1 MASAGR
7 APGERRA
14 SAAGILTRFALN
26 LDYKVVEEISR
37 FCPKYVQVQ
46 WLSNI
51 CLPKLSKLTFKIEIQ
66 ALSRVCLCKKIV
78 QSLSKHIF
86 LFSKAQNE
94 TPDHSFYK
102 SNICPECVQMEKFQ
116 FHRLF
121 GQYLDKLWIL
131 RSNLCP
137 PSGEICGGLTKVGPG
152 GDRNWTDPVPRH
164 RLDIP
169 WT

>member
-1 MASAGR
+1 MYSLG
-7 APGERRA
+7 
-14 SAAGILTRFALN
+14 FALN
-26 LDYKVVEEISR
+26 LGYEVVQEISR

-51 CLPKLSKLTFKIEIQ
+51 CLPKLSELTFKIEIQ

-102 SNICPECVQMEKFQ
+102 SNICPECVQKEKFQ
-116 FHRLF
+116 FHRFF

-137 PSGEICGGLTKVGPG
+137 PSWEICGGLTEVGPG